1 MKKFLLN
8 VLAIVSVFLVCGNL
22 TAWGFDKVYH
32 SPSPAPG
39 TDYEV
44 VYTTLDNMKLFN
56 TKGWAADGSGGA
68 GWLASTRNIK
78 NWIDP
83 TTDNL
88 GTGDY
93 PVGIQFKTGGT
104 KMVKFYVTNCSKIK
118 AYMGG
123 QASDDKGVKNKL
135 PAIKATPSDGTDT
148 KEVKCPVAIGIEEY
162 ADVTI
167 ELDKAKSYEIY
178 IYDTKGSDCIL
189 YALRLYGDYVS
200 PDVTTYTITSNINIE
215 DAGSVT
221 MYPGDG
227 KVVEGKSITLNTI
240 VNAGYRFIN
249 WTDAESN
256 VLSTEN
262 PYTFTPTKDMAI
274 TANLEKLSALNFD
287 VSTAENAIKPETLYG
302 KNGSTVTIPK
312 NVFVYNAGKTLVGWS
327 DGKNEYKIGDTYT
340 FTSEDI
346 TLKPVFED
354 NAASLKETEAEVT
367 VIWTFATADGAP
379 TFEYQNGTNW
389 NDVIGDA
396 YYVVPTTINGKNIDV
411 AMQFETRESKT
422 GLRGNGKIN
431 NASRTDLA
439 QVNTNTVF
447 NIPVTKGCIIEL
459 SANSTIATTT
469 IDGRTDYTPG
479 KVVKYTYNGSSD
491 VAKIVIK
498 DGSYYKYI
506 KVTYPVQSSSSY
518 TLTTKDTDYYS
529 LYLDYNASIPSGV
542 TAYTGTLSTDE
553 KTLVLSQ
560 ITDGVIPAK
569 TGVLVKSRVAGN
581 YTFNQSATD
590 PSATSDSDLKGVTTA
605 TLASDI
611 EATVTGKTVLTL
623 GMKGGVLGFRK
634 PAEGTI
640 GANKAYLLVTTP
652 SGGAGA
658 PELVIGIDDDE
669 TTGING
675 VNTDN
680 ADVDAPMFNIAGQ
693 RVSNSAKGLVIKNG
707 KKYMLK

>member
-8 VLAIVSVFLVCGNL
+8 VLAIVSVFLICGNL
-22 TAWGFDKVYH
+22 TAWGFNKVYH

-44 VYTTLDNMKLFN
+44 VLTTLANMTALN
-56 TKGWAADGSGGA
+56 AAGWAADGNGAA
-68 GWLASTRNIK
+68 GWSASNRNIK

-83 TTDNL
+83 KTDIL

-93 PVGIQFKTGGT
+93 PVGIQFKTSGT
-104 KMVKFYVTNCSKIK
+104 KMVKFYVTNCSKLK

-123 QASDDKGVKNKL
+123 QSSGTANKI
-135 PAIKATPSDGTDT
+135 PAIKATPSDGTAEI
-148 KEVKCPVAIGIEEY
+148 KVECSKAIGIEEY
-162 ADVTI
+162 TDLTI
-167 ELDKAKSYEIY
+167 ELDKSKSYEIS
-178 IYDTKGSDCIL
+178 IYNTVNSDCIL
-189 YALRLYGDYVS
+189 YAMRLYGDYVS
-200 PDVTTYTITSNINIE
+200 SDVTTYTISSKINIE
-215 DAGSVT
+215 GAGTVT
-221 MYPGDG
+221 MYPQDG
-227 KVVEGKSITLNTI
+227 KVVEGNSITLYTI
-240 VNAGYRFIN
+240 VNDGYPFLS
-249 WTDAESN
+249 WTDAEGQ

-262 PYTFTPTKDMAI
+262 PYTFKPTKNMEI

-287 VSTAENAIKPETLYG
+287 VSTAKNAIKPKSLYG
-302 KNGSTVTIPK
+302 KNGSTITIPN

-327 DGKNEYKIGDTYT
+327 DGTNEYKIGDTYT
-340 FTSEDI
+340 FTSDDK
-346 TLKPVFED
+346 TLTPLFED
-354 NAASLKETEAEVT
+354 NAASLKETENEVT
-367 VIWTFATADGAP
+367 VKWTFATADGAP
-379 TFEYQNGTNW
+379 TFEYENGTNW
-389 NDVIGDA
+389 NDVKGDA
-396 YYVVPTTINGKNIDV
+396 YYVVPTTVNGKNIDV
-411 AMQFETRESKT
+411 AMQFETRSSKT
-422 GLRGNGKIN
+422 GLSSNGKIN

-469 IDGRTDYTPG
+469 IDGSTDYKSG

-506 KVTYPVQSSSSY
+506 MVTYPVQSSSSY
-518 TLTTKDTDYYS
+518 TLTTEDTDYYS
-529 LYLDYNASIPSGV
+529 LYLDYNATVPENV
-542 TAYTGTLSTDE
+542 TAYTGSLSADE

-560 ITDGVIPAK
+560 INDGVIPAN
-569 TGVLVKSRVAGN
+569 TGVLVKSTVAGN

-590 PSATSDSDLKGVTTA
+590 PSETSDSDLKGVTIE
-605 TLASDI
+605 TLASSI
-611 EATVTGKTVLTL
+611 EEAETGKTVLTL
-623 GMKGGVLGFRK
+623 GIKNKVVGFRK
-634 PAEGTI
+634 PAGGI
-640 GANKAYLLVTTP
+640 VGANKAYLLVTTTTP

-675 VNTDN
+675 VKADN

-693 RVSNSAKGLVIKNG
+693 RVSNNAKGLVIKNG

>member
-22 TAWGFDKVYH
+22 TAWGFVKVYH

-44 VYTTLDNMKLFN
+44 VYTTLANMKSFN
-56 TKGWAADGSGGA
+56 ANGWAVDGSGGA
-68 GWLASTRNIK
+68 GWLASNRNIK
-78 NWIDP
+78 KWIDP
-83 TTDNL
+83 TTDEL
-88 GTGDY
+88 GTGNS
-93 PVGIQFKTGGT
+93 PVGIQFKTSKT

-123 QASDDKGVKNKL
+123 QASGTANKQ
-135 PAIKATPSDGTDT
+135 PAIKATPSDGTATDAT
-148 KEVKCPVAIGIEEY
+148 EVICSKAIGIEEY

-178 IYDTKGSDCIL
+178 IYDTKDPSSDCIL

-200 PDVTTYTITSNINIE
+200 SDITTYTISSKINIE
-215 DAGSVT
+215 GAGTVT
-221 MYPGDG
+221 MSPQDG
-227 KVVEGKSITLNTI
+227 KVVQGNSITLNTI

-274 TANLEKLSALNFD
+274 TANLEKWSALNFD
-287 VSTAENAIKPETLYG
+287 VSTAENAIKPESLYG

-327 DGKNEYKIGDTYT
+327 DGTNEYKIGDTYT

-346 TLKPVFED
+346 TLTPVFED
-354 NAASLKETEAEVT
+354 NAASLKETETEVT
-367 VIWTFATADGAP
+367 VKWTFATADGAP
-379 TFEYQNGTNW
+379 TFEYENGTNW

-411 AMQFETRESKT
+411 AMQFETRKSKT
-422 GLRGNGKIN
+422 GLGGNGKIN
-431 NASRTDLA
+431 NASHTYLA

-469 IDGRTDYTPG
+469 IDGSKDYTSG
-479 KVVKYTYNGSSD
+479 TVVTYTYNGSSD
-491 VAKIVIK
+491 VAKIVIN

-506 KVTYPVQSSSSY
+506 KVTYPVQSSSAY
-518 TLTTKDTDYYS
+518 VLNAEDTEYYS
-529 LYLDYNASIPSGV
+529 LYLDYNATIPENV
-542 TAYTGTLSTDE
+542 TAYTGSLSADE
-553 KTLVLSQ
+553 KTLVLTQ
-560 ITDGVIPAK
+560 IDNVIPAN
-569 TGVLVKSRVAGN
+569 TGVLVKATAARS
-581 YTFNQSATD
+581 YTFNQSESA
-590 PSATSDSDLKGVTTA
+590 SIATSVLKGVTTA
-605 TLASDI
+605 TEVSAL
-611 EATVTGKTVLTL
+611 EVEGKTVLTL
-623 GMKGGVLGFRK
+623 GTKGGVIGFRK
-634 PAEGTI
+634 PAGGI
-640 GANKAYLLVTTP
+640 VGANKAYLLVDTP
-652 SGGAGA
+652 TGSAA

-675 VNTDN
+675 VKTDN

-693 RVSNSAKGLVIKNG
+693 RVSNNAKGLVIKNG

>member
-8 VLAIVSVFLVCGNL
+8 VLAIVSVFLICGNL
-22 TAWGFDKVYH
+22 TAWGFNKVYH

-44 VYTTLDNMKLFN
+44 VLTTLAQMKAFN
-56 TKGWAADGSGGA
+56 AAGWAADGNGAA
-68 GWLASTRNIK
+68 GWSASNRNIN

-83 TTDNL
+83 KTDNR

-93 PVGIQFKTGGT
+93 PVGIQFKTSGT

-123 QASDDKGVKNKL
+123 QSSDKNGVKNKL
-135 PAIKATPSDGTDT
+135 PAIKATPSDGTDP
-148 KEVKCPVAIGIEEY
+148 KIVKCPVAIGMSEY
-162 ADVTI
+162 TDLTI
-167 ELDKAKSYEIY
+167 ELDKSKSYEIY
-178 IYDTKGSDCIL
+178 IYDAQKSDCIL
-189 YALRLYGDYVS
+189 YAMRLYGDYVS
-200 PDVTTYTITSNINIE
+200 SDVTTYTISSKINIE
-215 DAGSVT
+215 GAGTVT
-221 MYPGDG
+221 MSPQDG
-227 KVVEGKSITLNTI
+227 KVVEGNSITLYTI
-240 VNAGYRFIN
+240 VNDGYAFLS

-262 PYTFTPTKDMAI
+262 PYTFKPTKNMEI

-287 VSTAENAIKPETLYG
+287 VSTAKNAIKPESLYG
-302 KNGSTVTIPK
+302 KNGSTVTIPN
-312 NVFVYNAGKTLVGWS
+312 NVFVYNAGKTFVGWS
-327 DGKNEYKIGDTYT
+327 DGTNEYKIGDTYT
-340 FTSEDI
+340 FTSQDI
-346 TLKPVFED
+346 TLTPVFED

-379 TFEYQNGTNW
+379 TFEYENGTNW

-396 YYVVPTTINGKNIDV
+396 YYVVPTTVNGKNIDV
-411 AMQFETRESKT
+411 AMQFETRMSKT
-422 GLRGNGKIN
+422 GLSSNGKIN
-431 NASRTDLA
+431 NASLTDLA
-439 QVNTNTVF
+439 QVNPNTVF

-459 SANSTIATTT
+459 SANRTIATTT
-469 IDGRTDYTPG
+469 IDGSTDYTSG
-479 KVVKYTYNGSSD
+479 KVVTYTYNGSAD

-518 TLTTKDTDYYS
+518 TLTTEDTDYYS
-529 LYLDYNASIPSGV
+529 LYLDYNATVPENV
-542 TAYTGTLSTDE
+542 TAYTGSLSADE

-560 ITDGVIPAK
+560 ITDGVIPANQ
-569 TGVLVKSRVAGN
+569 GVLVKSTVAGS
-581 YTFNQSATD
+581 YTFNQSATGSD
-590 PSATSDSDLKGVTTA
+590 ATSDLKGVTTA
-605 TLASDI
+605 TEVSALE
-611 EATVTGKTVLTL
+611 EAGKTVLTL
-623 GMKGGVLGFRK
+623 GIKNKVVGFRK
-634 PAEGTI
+634 PAGGI
-640 GANKAYLLVTTP
+640 VGANKAYLLVTTP

-675 VNTDN
+675 VKADN